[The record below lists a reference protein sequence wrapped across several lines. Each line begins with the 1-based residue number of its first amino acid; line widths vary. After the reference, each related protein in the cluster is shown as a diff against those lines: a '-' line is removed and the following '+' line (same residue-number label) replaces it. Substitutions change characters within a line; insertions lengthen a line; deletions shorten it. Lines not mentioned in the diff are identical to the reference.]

1 MAEFPKNLIK
11 SRVAF
16 CDAHLLGIPCAHGH
30 VTGAMTLNTACKEC
44 ARAVWNKKLEHTA
57 SDMQEVI
64 DDMAGHS
71 RQGLLA

>member
-1 MAEFPKNLIK
+1 MTEFPRNLLKARII
-11 SRVAF
+11 SY
-16 CDAHLLGIPCAHGH
+16 DAHLLGIPCAQGH
-30 VTGAMTLNTACKEC
+30 VTGARTLNATCHVC
-44 ARAVWNKKLEHTA
+44 ALSAWNKKLEHTA